1 MTGRHLILGLILI
14 VVLSVQATA
23 APVQLIVQLKSNSL
37 LGGVL
42 NLLNGVV
49 LDSIPEANLYLIS
62 VPTLPILSDLVMTLN
77 GILWSEPNAG
87 VPQPPMARFG
97 VLTTNEKAADWYRYQ
112 PAFKKVRA
120 QEALAFSTG
129 SNVVIADINSLVDY
143 SHPAIRQHLTT
154 SYDLVSGRSYSTANL
169 NQSSSGFL
177 DQSSSGFLDQSS
189 SGFLDG
195 ESATFLQQSSSGF
208 LDTGNLPF
216 ANNPAYSHGTL
227 TVGVMAAIA
236 PNALIMPVRAFDD
249 QGDADLFTLAK
260 AIRQSVT
267 GRADIINM
275 SWGTTTD
282 SKAIRSAIE
291 YAMST
296 GVILVASA
304 GNSNTSSPQYPAAYS
319 GVITVAATDINDVK
333 GSFSNY
339 GKHVELDGPGVNIIS
354 AYPDDLYAMVSGTS
368 FSAPIVAAELALV
381 RSIKFYGVTTSV
393 TSTTVNI
400 DAQNPK
406 YIGLLGSGRVDILK
420 AVRGY

>member
-1 MTGRHLILGLILI
+1 MTGRHLILSLILI
-14 VVLSVQATA
+14 VVLSVQASA
-23 APVQLIVQLKSNSL
+23 APVQLIVQVKSNSV

-42 NLLNGVV
+42 NLLNGVL

-62 VPTLPILSDLVMTLN
+62 VPKLPVLSDLIMALN
-77 GILWSEPNAG
+77 GVVWSEPNSG

-97 VLTTNEKAADWYRYQ
+97 VLTTKQQAADWYKYQ

-120 QEALAFSTG
+120 PEALSYSTG
-129 SNVVIADINSLVDY
+129 SNTVIADINSLVDY
-143 SHPAIRQHLTT
+143 SHPAIRSHLTT

-177 DQSSSGFLDQSS
+177 DQSSSGFLD
-189 SGFLDG
+189 G
-195 ESATFLQQSSSGF
+195 ESVTFLQQSSSGF

-236 PNALIMPVRAFDD
+236 PGALIMPVRAFDD
-249 QGDADLFTLAK
+249 QGGADLFTLAK
-260 AIRQSVT
+260 AIRQSVR
-267 GRADIINM
+267 GGADVINM

-282 SKAIRSAIE
+282 SRAIRNAID
-291 YAMST
+291 YAKSQ

-304 GNSNTSSPQYPAAYS
+304 GNNNTSSPQYPAAYS
-319 GVITVAATDINDVK
+319 GVITVAATDIYDVK

-368 FSAPIVAAELALV
+368 FSAPIVAAEIALV
-381 RSIKFYGVTTSV
+381 RSIKWSGVTTSV
-393 TSTTVNI
+393 TSSTVNI
-400 DAQNPK
+400 DAKNPK
-406 YIGLLGSGRVDILK
+406 YTGLLGSGRVDILK